1 MRRYLKLY
9 LLFVVGYLPFAA
21 VIVVLEG
28 ALYGRWGLSAF
39 DWGYQFGAFSAE
51 FAPWLAITG
60 IPAAAILLTLLDRMA
75 RVQSR
80 HQAIRGAAAG
90 FFAVFGAA
98 AALQVAAD
106 LLDRRVLQAPLMLFT
121 LPCAF
126 VGGAALFGVVAAR
139 LIYGRPFQFGA
150 PAR

>member
-1 MRRYLKLY
+1 MRCWNARLSAQ
-9 LLFVVGYLPFAA
+9 VVGSCSDNQHHSRICLQTPR
-21 VIVVLEG
+21 L
-28 ALYGRWGLSAF
+28 
-39 DWGYQFGAFSAE
+39 
-51 FAPWLAITG
+51 LAHVTG
-60 IPAAAILLTLLDRMA
+60 IPAAAILLTLLDLMA

-80 HQAIRGAAAG
+80 HQAIRAAAAG
-90 FFAVFGAA
+90 FVAVFGAA

>member
-1 MRRYLKLY
+1 MRRYLLLY
-9 LLFVVGYLPFAA
+9 LLYVVGYLPFAA

-28 ALYGRWGLSAF
+28 ALYGRWGLSAH
-39 DWGYQFGAFSAE
+39 DWGFQIGAFSAS

-60 IPAAAILLTLLDRMA
+60 IPAAAILLTLLDLMA

-80 HQAIRGAAAG
+80 HQAIRAAAAG
-90 FFAVFGAA
+90 FVAVFGAA

-139 LIYGRPFQFGA
+139 LI
-150 PAR
+150 

>member
-1 MRRYLKLY
+1 MQKT
-9 LLFVVGYLPFAA
+9 VG
-21 VIVVLEG
+21 E
-28 ALYGRWGLSAF
+28 
-39 DWGYQFGAFSAE
+39 
-51 FAPWLAITG
+51 
-60 IPAAAILLTLLDRMA
+60 MA

-80 HQAIRGAAAG
+80 HQAIRAAAAG
-90 FFAVFGAA
+90 FVAVFGAA

-106 LLDRRVLQAPLMLFT
+106 LLDRRVLRAPLMLFT

-139 LIYGRPFQFGA
+139 LIYGRALQFGA